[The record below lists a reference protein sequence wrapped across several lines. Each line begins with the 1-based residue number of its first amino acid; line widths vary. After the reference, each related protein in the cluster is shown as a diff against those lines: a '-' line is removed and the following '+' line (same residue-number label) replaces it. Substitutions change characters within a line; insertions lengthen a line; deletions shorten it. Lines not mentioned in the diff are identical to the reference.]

1 MIKHL
6 KWDSDGYR
14 ILVDRIWPRGISK
27 ERAAIETWAKEI
39 TPTTDLRKWFGHEP
53 AKFPVF
59 KEKYLAEIAANPAW
73 PAFEKVVHEH
83 LELGNVTLVYAAKDL
98 QYNHVVILMG
108 LLKKDLDIEWDSLL
122 YLFVTV
128 PKWCYDI

>member
-1 MIKHL
+1 MLQMKRVYEAAT
-6 KWDSDGYR
+6 DSDGYR

-83 LELGNVTLVYAAKDL
+83 LELGDVTLVYAAKDL

-108 LLKKDLDIEWDSLL
+108 LLKKDLDNE
-122 YLFVTV
+122 
-128 PKWCYDI
+128 